1 MNKKGFRAI
10 ILLMSLALMGIISLQ
25 LYWILH
31 DIRLKEQQFD
41 QSVSQAMNAIVD
53 RIETNEALNIIN
65 ERVFKIDPSRITQ
78 LMIRDT
84 SSLIPVT
91 ITDTS
96 IEIPKHDVKPPP
108 VVEDL
113 DNADINIEFHRPGSS
128 QTFLRVQRRNY
139 VQRDSSSQHTIHS
152 SRITRIYGDSAEVII
167 RQNEEK
173 IKARLEKLNDVMD
186 KMAIEFA
193 GPEND
198 LRSRLDSTRLDSIIK
213 YELSNR
219 GVNLNVDY
227 GVLNGNNNSFFVTK
241 SSVSSNEL
249 LKSKYKTL
257 LFPNDIISKPD
268 YLIFHFP
275 GSMKYVLASMWVML
289 LSSTLFTFIILFGFA
304 YTIQVIYRQK
314 KLSDIKSDFINNM
327 THEFKTP
334 IATISL
340 AVDSI
345 KDPRVKNNQEKFDYF
360 TRIIREENKRMNA
373 QVENVLQMAMIE
385 KGELNLRKEEVNI
398 HTIIQ
403 HAVELIALQVES
415 KGGKINCRI
424 NAEIPLIVGDPIHLS
439 NVIFNLLDNANKY
452 SPEKPEITIETSN
465 LKTGLTVRVGDKG
478 IGMTKDMQ
486 KKIFEKFY
494 RVPTGNIHDIKGFG
508 LGLSYVKAVI
518 EQHKGL
524 IKVESETNKGSTFE
538 FFIPFGKL

>member
-1 MNKKGFRAI
+1 MNKRGFRAI
-10 ILLMSLALMGIISLQ
+10 IFLMSLALVGIISLQ

-53 RIETNEALNIIN
+53 RIETNEAFNILND
-65 ERVFKIDPSRITQ
+65 RVFKIDPTRITQ

-84 SSLIPVT
+84 SSSMPVT

-96 IEIPKHDVKPPP
+96 IEIPKHLIKPQPFAA
-108 VVEDL
+108 DL
-113 DNADINIEFHRPGSS
+113 DNADIDIEFHRPGSN

-139 VQRDSSSQHTIHS
+139 IQRDSSSLHSIHS

-167 RQNEEK
+167 RKNEEK
-173 IKARLEKLNDVMD
+173 IKARLEKLNNVMD

-193 GPEND
+193 GPDDD
-198 LRSRLDSTRLDSIIK
+198 LHARLDSSSLDSIIH
-213 YELSNR
+213 YELNNR
-219 GVNLNVDY
+219 GINLDVDY
-227 GVLNGNNNSFFVTK
+227 GVLNGEKNSFFTSK
-241 SSVSSNEL
+241 SSVSPDVL
-249 LKSKYKTL
+249 LKSNYRTL

-275 GSMKYVLASMWVML
+275 GSMKHVLASMWIML
-289 LSSTLFTFIILFGFA
+289 LSSAIFTLIILFGFA
-304 YTIQVIYRQK
+304 YTIQVIYKQK
-314 KLSDIKSDFINNM
+314 KISDIKSDFINNM

-345 KDPRVKNNQEKFDYF
+345 KDPRVKNDQVKFDYF

-385 KGELNLRKEEVNI
+385 KGELNLKREEVNI

-403 HAVELIALQVES
+403 NAVELISLQVES
-415 KGGKINCRI
+415 KGGTIKCKL
-424 NAEIPLIVGDPIHLS
+424 NAEIPLVIGDSIHLS

-452 SPEKPEITIETSN
+452 SPEKPEITIESFN
-465 LKTGLTVRVGDKG
+465 LKSCITVRVVDNG

-486 KKIFEKFY
+486 KNIFEKFY
-494 RVPTGNIHDIKGFG
+494 RVPTGNLHDIKGFG
-508 LGLSYVKAVI
+508 LGLSYVEAVI

-524 IKVESETNKGSTFE
+524 IKVDSEIGKGSRFE
-538 FFIPFGKL
+538 FFIPFST

>member
-538 FFIPFGKL
+538 LFIPFGKL